1 MGDLNDKKT
10 MTVEEAAAILSDT
23 LKEVAE
29 RKTTVRRASAVA
41 RLALAFARV
50 AEISDL
56 KNRVEFLEQALKRR
70 K

>member
-1 MGDLNDKKT
+1 
-10 MTVEEAAAILSDT
+10 MTVEEAAVILSET

-29 RKTTVRRASAVA
+29 RKTTVRRASTVA

-50 AEISDL
+50 AEITDL
-56 KNRVEFLEQALKRR
+56 KARVEFLEQALKRR